1 LHGRHGTVAVVSP
14 LNRRQLLL
22 GGAAGLVLTA
32 CGSGGDQG
40 GSTAGGSSTT
50 TDAPEVAGG
59 LVLYKVFQPQQPV
72 GVPVRLPLALAS
84 QDGDLDITVP
94 ERVTVR
100 LRPPEG
106 GSAPGP
112 FELEHHAEG
121 IPRGYYPLRA
131 ELDAPGAWGIVVEA
145 DGVQVETTI
154 EAVDP
159 TSLPAVPG
167 PGDPLVSVPTP
178 TIEQARGVDPICTRE
193 PDCPFHEVSL
203 DEAIGGTGPIV
214 LLVSTP
220 AFCQTAICGPVLDLL
235 IDRRADLEAAGAA
248 IVHAEV
254 YVDERARQVTATVDA
269 FGLTYEPALF
279 LAAPDG
285 TVTERLDYTYDATEL
300 DAALARL
307 VP

>member
-1 LHGRHGTVAVVSP
+1 MSP

-22 GGAAGLVLTA
+22 GGAAGLVLGA
-32 CGSGGDQG
+32 CGGGGGDG
-40 GSTAGGSSTT
+40 DGATGASTT
-50 TDAPEVAGG
+50 ANDAPEVAGG
-59 LVLYKVFQPQQPV
+59 LVLFKVFPPQQPV

-84 QDGDLDITVP
+84 QDNDLDIDVP
-94 ERVTVR
+94 DRVTVR

-106 GSAPGP
+106 GSSSGP
-112 FELEHHAEG
+112 FEIAHHAEG
-121 IPRGYYPLRA
+121 IPRGYYPLRT
-131 ELDAPGAWGIVVEA
+131 ELDAPGSWGIVVEA

-159 TSLPAVPG
+159 RTLPAVPG

-178 TIEQARGVDPICTRE
+178 TTDDPRGVDPICTRD
-193 PDCPFHEVSL
+193 PVCPFHEVPL

-214 LLVSTP
+214 LLISTP

-235 IDRRADLEAAGAA
+235 IGHQADLEAAGAA
-248 IVHAEV
+248 VVHAEV

-279 LAAPDG
+279 LASPDG

-300 DAALARL
+300 ETALARL
-307 VP
+307 LP